1 MYIIPL
7 VAFIVAL
14 VHIVADRRARNA
26 GRITEIFLQYML
38 VLVIGIGGLFA
49 FYGHAFLSEKI
60 AQSIGWQPGSPFQFE
75 VAAANLAFGVLGI
88 LCVWFRKGF
97 WLATG
102 IGVSVF
108 YFGAAF
114 VHIREMIERSNYAV
128 NNAGSMLWVNDIG
141 IPLFL
146 LTLLGAYF
154 FMNRRSIL

>member
-1 MYIIPL
+1 MYIFP
-7 VAFIVAL
+7 VMAL
-14 VHIVADRRARNA
+14 VLAVFHIFIDKRSRNI
-26 GRITEIFLQYML
+26 GKIVEMLLQYML